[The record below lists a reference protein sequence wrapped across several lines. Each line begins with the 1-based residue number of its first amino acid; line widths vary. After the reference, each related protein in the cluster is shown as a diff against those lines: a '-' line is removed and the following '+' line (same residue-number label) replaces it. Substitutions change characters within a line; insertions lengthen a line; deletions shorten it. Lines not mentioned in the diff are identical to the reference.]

1 MFLIPLN
8 SSAVT
13 FDIGI
18 TGIKENSSQNFGAGF
33 NLDLIFGKKGAQ
45 FVLGTTKALQKNK
58 ESELFQSTEMLDL
71 GLRFSNLSVGGFFG
85 GVVFDVED
93 FFSSWNFNR
102 INYQYGL
109 SLELFFRVAPRWN
122 LGLETRRHFWI
133 KNIDKNNY
141 SSYWVNLNYLFGN

>member
-1 MFLIPLN
+1 MVLMPMTSNAI
-8 SSAVT
+8 S

-18 TGIKENSSQNFGAGF
+18 TGIKENSSQSSGLGF
-33 NLDLIFGKKGAQ
+33 NLDLIFGKRGAQ
-45 FVLGTTKALQKNK
+45 IVLGTTKALQKNK
-58 ESELFQSTEMLDL
+58 SSDLYQSTEMLDL
-71 GLRFSNLSVGGFFG
+71 NLRFHNFSIGGFDG

-122 LGLETRRHFWI
+122 IGVETRRHFWI
-133 KNIDKNNY
+133 KDIDKNNY
-141 SSYWVNLNYLFGN
+141 SSYWLNLNYLLGT